1 MSQVRRILWV
11 HGTVQGVGFRPFVYR
26 QAVALGLSGLVQ
38 NHPQGVRIEI
48 EGAEAAVAELVRSL
62 RHEGPPLAVIGRIE
76 EVPTE
81 LQGSTGF
88 CIAPSDSAGPCATH
102 LPVDTAPCAECLREL
117 FARSGRRA
125 GYAFINCTRCGPR
138 LSIVRALPYDRASTT
153 MADFALC
160 PDCLREY
167 HDPADR
173 RYHAEPS
180 ACRVCGPR
188 LIWDGPPSSQ
198 SPLLACLSA
207 LRSGQIVAI
216 KGVGGFQLACDASD
230 GAAVQRLRERKRR
243 AAKPFAL
250 LAPNLDVIAAQAEL
264 SEPERASLLSP
275 RRPIVLLRRR
285 ADSTLA
291 PQVAPALH
299 EVGFMLPASPLHY
312 LLATA
317 FGRPLVM
324 TSGNLSEEPI
334 ARDDREARCRLQS
347 VADAFL
353 THDREIAFR
362 LDDSVVRS
370 EGGAEHVLRRARGY
384 APTPIPLRAPRPLLA
399 VGADLKNTLCLADGE
414 SAVVSPHIGDLHDPK
429 TRAAWRET
437 LSSLTALLGVAP
449 TAVACDLHPDYIS
462 TRLAESLG
470 LPLVRVQHHHA
481 HLAAC
486 LAESGLSEP
495 VIGVVFDGAGHGE
508 DGASWGGEVLIADR
522 VHARRAAHLR
532 YVPLPGG
539 DAAAREPWR
548 MALAYLLD
556 LGETSERFCL
566 WPGRQPAVELLALAI
581 RRGVNSPLTS
591 SVGRLFDAVAALTGL
606 CRMGQFEGQAAMML
620 EAQSTDP
627 CAAPYAYCIT
637 GRAPAEIDLRPGLRD
652 LLRDLAAGRPVAEVG
667 SRFHA
672 TLAAAVAEVVGLLS
686 REHGLRTAV
695 LTGGCFQNALL
706 GARCQRLLEQ
716 RGLRV
721 LRPVSFPPGD
731 GGISLG
737 QIAVAAA
744 RLTE

>member
-1 MSQVRRILWV
+1 
-11 HGTVQGVGFRPFVYR
+11 
-26 QAVALGLSGLVQ
+26 
-38 NHPQGVRIEI
+38 
-48 EGAEAAVAELVRSL
+48 
-62 RHEGPPLAVIGRIE
+62 
-76 EVPTE
+76 
-81 LQGSTGF
+81 
-88 CIAPSDSAGPCATH
+88 
-102 LPVDTAPCAECLREL
+102 
-117 FARSGRRA
+117 
-125 GYAFINCTRCGPR
+125 
-138 LSIVRALPYDRASTT
+138 
-153 MADFALC
+153 
-160 PDCLREY
+160 
-167 HDPADR
+167 
-173 RYHAEPS
+173 
-180 ACRVCGPR
+180 
-188 LIWDGPPSSQ
+188 
-198 SPLLACLSA
+198 
-207 LRSGQIVAI
+207 
-216 KGVGGFQLACDASD
+216 
-230 GAAVQRLRERKRR
+230 
-243 AAKPFAL
+243 
-250 LAPNLDVIAAQAEL
+250 
-264 SEPERASLLSP
+264 
-275 RRPIVLLRRR
+275 
-285 ADSTLA
+285 
-291 PQVAPALH
+291 
-299 EVGFMLPASPLHY
+299 
-312 LLATA
+312 
-317 FGRPLVM
+317 M

-522 VHARRAAHLR
+522 AHARRAAHLR

-627 CAAPYAYCIT
+627 CAAPYPYCIT